1 VKIAAFLASR
11 RLGQVA
17 RETVQW
23 REGKLKLAGL
33 GGKLGARIGE
43 REGNRPGESIGSL
56 GVKIAAF
63 LYAMAGGKTEIGG
76 SGMEIGG

>member
-1 VKIAAFLASR
+1 
-11 RLGQVA
+11 
-17 RETVQW
+17 
-23 REGKLKLAGL
+23 
-33 GGKLGARIGE
+33 LGARIGE